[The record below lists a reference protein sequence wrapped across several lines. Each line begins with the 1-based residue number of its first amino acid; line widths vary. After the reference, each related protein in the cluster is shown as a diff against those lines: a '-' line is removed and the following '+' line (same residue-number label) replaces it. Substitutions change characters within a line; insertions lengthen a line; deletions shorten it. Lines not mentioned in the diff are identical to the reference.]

1 MKSIFPHFTARST
14 KYVGLS
20 AGILSVGIG
29 QVAAQYSPQQPFQ
42 GKIAKTLTE
51 SEPAKT
57 EYNKKAPQGAPNVV
71 WILIDD
77 AGFGASSAFGGLV
90 ETPNLERL
98 ANQGLRFTNFH
109 TTAISSPTRAALL
122 TGRNHHSAHM
132 GLLSPAAIDFPGYDS
147 RIPFEKATVA
157 EIFRENGYN
166 TFALGKWHVTPVVE
180 NSYAGPFNRWP
191 TGRGFDHFYGFHPG
205 ATDQW
210 HPELWEDQTKLSV
223 QVEPDHLNKLLAD
236 KAINYIANQKSAAP
250 DKPFFLY
257 LAPGATHAP
266 HQVAKEWRDKYKGK
280 FDIGWDKYRELVIE
294 RQRKLGVITAN
305 AVLPDPIHS
314 SPSFTSEVLS
324 KVTGEDADE
333 NVLRKWD
340 ELSPKEKKVYA
351 KYMEVYA
358 GFFSYTDY
366 EIGRVIDYLEQ
377 IDQLDNTLIFVMIGD
392 NGASKEGTLTGSV
405 NEGINRLK
413 GEAKLDAIL
422 KSDSLLGSDVT
433 GINYPLGWAQ
443 AANTPFRYWKQDANT
458 EGGTHNPLIVFWPKG
473 IKDKGGIR
481 NQYGHVIDVLPTAI
495 ELAKLTVPTVIN
507 GYKQDPIE
515 GTSLAYSVNEA
526 KAPSKHTVQYYE
538 IAGSRSIYKDGWKAG
553 VLHEQGSSFDKDVW
567 ELYNLNDDFNERKN
581 LAAKYPEKLKE
592 LQDLFDSEAKK
603 YNVYPLKDFTAHRM
617 VEGRSVYGNTPNVI
631 LYPGVDHLVGVNS
644 PLYDGKSFTV
654 TADVDIVT
662 GKEEGVLFAVGGE
675 ERGISLFIKDG
686 KFQFAHKSGAKV
698 AHLVSEKPIP
708 TGRVNFKLEYKIS
721 DTPTPEK
728 AGTETIYI
736 NDEKVGE
743 RNITRGNGRI
753 SGGRSIDGTDVG
765 RDLIAPVSD
774 KYTVPFAFT
783 GKIKKVTISYTK

>member
-1 MKSIFPHFTARST
+1 
-14 KYVGLS
+14 
-20 AGILSVGIG
+20 
-29 QVAAQYSPQQPFQ
+29 
-42 GKIAKTLTE
+42 
-51 SEPAKT
+51 
-57 EYNKKAPQGAPNVV
+57 
-71 WILIDD
+71 
-77 AGFGASSAFGGLV
+77 
-90 ETPNLERL
+90 
-98 ANQGLRFTNFH
+98 
-109 TTAISSPTRAALL
+109 
-122 TGRNHHSAHM
+122 
-132 GLLSPAAIDFPGYDS
+132 
-147 RIPFEKATVA
+147 
-157 EIFRENGYN
+157 
-166 TFALGKWHVTPVVE
+166 
-180 NSYAGPFNRWP
+180 
-191 TGRGFDHFYGFHPG
+191 
-205 ATDQW
+205 
-210 HPELWEDQTKLSV
+210 
-223 QVEPDHLNKLLAD
+223 
-236 KAINYIANQKSAAP
+236 
-250 DKPFFLY
+250 
-257 LAPGATHAP
+257 
-266 HQVAKEWRDKYKGK
+266 
-280 FDIGWDKYRELVIE
+280 
-294 RQRKLGVITAN
+294 
-305 AVLPDPIHS
+305 
-314 SPSFTSEVLS
+314 
-324 KVTGEDADE
+324 
-333 NVLRKWD
+333 
-340 ELSPKEKKVYA
+340 
-351 KYMEVYA
+351 
-358 GFFSYTDY
+358 
-366 EIGRVIDYLEQ
+366 
-377 IDQLDNTLIFVMIGD
+377 
-392 NGASKEGTLTGSV
+392 
-405 NEGINRLK
+405 
-413 GEAKLDAIL
+413 
-422 KSDSLLGSDVT
+422 
-433 GINYPLGWAQ
+433 
-443 AANTPFRYWKQDANT
+443 
-458 EGGTHNPLIVFWPKG
+458 
-473 IKDKGGIR
+473 
-481 NQYGHVIDVLPTAI
+481 VIDVLPTSI
-495 ELAKLTVPTVIN
+495 ELAKLTVPIVIN

-686 KFQFAHKSGAKV
+686 KFQFAHKSGVKV
-698 AHLVSEKPIP
+698 AHLISEKPIP